1 VKTMS
6 AKFTVAEL
14 ARMMGKPPKEVLFL
28 LQGIGVD
35 VKSVESVL
43 DPGTA
48 QAILTGK
55 TQAPKTLIVRQTP
68 LPTPPAEGAVGT
80 PKPKA
85 ERAAL
90 KRIKIV
96 DKGPEGEAGSMP
108 DAEAPAVEAVA
119 SWVPP
124 TAPSEPVAAR
134 VAAEPAPTAP
144 AVEPAPVA
152 SAAPI
157 VEAAPVAVAA
167 PVVKHRSPKPAAPE
181 PAAPV
186 VLVSPAAPA
195 APESPAVAEPTAPA
209 AIVAPAAPV
218 TAAAA
223 EAQWD
228 DIEARLREPMIPR
241 PRRA

>member
-1 VKTMS
+1 MKTMS

-35 VKSVESVL
+35 VKSAESVL

-90 KRIKIV
+90 KRI
-96 DKGPEGEAGSMP
+96 
-108 DAEAPAVEAVA
+108 
-119 SWVPP
+119 
-124 TAPSEPVAAR
+124 
-134 VAAEPAPTAP
+134 
-144 AVEPAPVA
+144 
-152 SAAPI
+152 
-157 VEAAPVAVAA
+157 
-167 PVVKHRSPKPAAPE
+167 
-181 PAAPV
+181 
-186 VLVSPAAPA
+186 SPALYEACTVQGAPFL
-195 APESPAVAEPTAPA
+195 TR
-209 AIVAPAAPV
+209 V
-218 TAAAA
+218 T
-223 EAQWD
+223 
-228 DIEARLREPMIPR
+228 PR
-241 PRRA
+241 

>member
-1 VKTMS
+1 MS

-35 VKSVESVL
+35 VKSAESVL

-68 LPTPPAEGAVGT
+68 LPTAPVAGTVGT

-96 DKGPEGEAGSMP
+96 DKGPDAEGGSTS
-108 DAEAPAVEAVA
+108 DAEAPAAEAV
-119 SWVPP
+119 
-124 TAPSEPVAAR
+124 
-134 VAAEPAPTAP
+134 
-144 AVEPAPVA
+144 
-152 SAAPI
+152 
-157 VEAAPVAVAA
+157 
-167 PVVKHRSPKPAAPE
+167 
-181 PAAPV
+181 
-186 VLVSPAAPA
+186 
-195 APESPAVAEPTAPA
+195 ESSV
-209 AIVAPAAPV
+209 
-218 TAAAA
+218 
-223 EAQWD
+223 
-228 DIEARLREPMIPR
+228 
-241 PRRA
+241 